1 MGKGLDSIAKTRRYL
16 RRNGLKRTVSAVME
30 RISAPKYEEF
40 DFSPLDEKEIKNIKD
55 YVFHNPVKIS
65 ILVPAYR
72 TNPAFFRELLDSV
85 VAQYYPYWE
94 LVIADASGNNDL
106 EAIVEEY
113 RAKLSEKSSIVY
125 LMLAKNQGIS
135 ENTNVA
141 LEAATGDYIGLL
153 DHDDVLTP
161 DALFFMAKA
170 IEKDS
175 PVLLYSDED
184 KTDAE
189 LKTFYEPNRKK
200 KLNLDLI
207 LTNNYICHFCVM
219 KAEVMKE
226 LKFRKEFDGAQ
237 DFDIILR
244 CIATLKEDT
253 EVIHIPRILYHWR
266 CHNES
271 TAVNTDSKQ
280 YAYENGRYAV
290 EDFMKQKG
298 WDVQVEHMAHL
309 GFYRTTYHPDIFS
322 NRPDV
327 GVVTG
332 PVYKGGKITGGAM
345 KRDGT
350 VMYKGLPK
358 GYSGY
363 MHRAALMQ
371 QVGAGD
377 VRNMKVRPELLNLW
391 DTCVVPKLKE
401 KNCDYAELSIAFCEQ
416 VRMLGYVV
424 VYDPEQKNDRN
435 LKER

>member
-16 RRNGLKRTVSAVME
+16 RRNGLKKTVSAVME

-40 DFSPLDEKEIKNIKD
+40 NFKPLTEEEIKMMQE
-55 YVFHNPVKIS
+55 YTFENPAKIS

-72 TNPAFFRELLDSV
+72 TNPTFFRELLDSV
-85 VAQYYPYWE
+85 VAQIYPYWE

-113 RAKLSEKSSIVY
+113 RPKLSKESSIVY
-125 LMLAKNQGIS
+125 LTLENNDGIS

-170 IEKDS
+170 IES
-175 PVLLYSDED
+175 EHPVLLYSDED

-189 LKTFYEPNRKK
+189 LRTFYEPNRKK

-219 KAEVMKE
+219 KAEVMKT

-237 DFDIILR
+237 DYDIILR
-244 CIATLKEDT
+244 CVAELKEDT
-253 EVIHIPRILYHWR
+253 EATHIPRILYHWR
-266 CHNES
+266 CHNAS

-290 EDFMKQKG
+290 EDFAKRKG
-298 WDVQVEHMAHL
+298 WNVTVEHMSHL
-309 GFYRTTYHPDIFS
+309 GFYRTAYEPDIFT
-322 NRPDV
+322 NRPEV
-327 GVVTG
+327 GIVAG
-332 PVYKGGKITGGAM
+332 PVYKNGKIASGAM

-377 VRNMKVRPELLNLW
+377 VRNMKVRSELQELW
-391 DTCVVPKLKE
+391 DKE
-401 KNCDYAELSIAFCEQ
+401 VATKIVEKHCDYTEVSVAFCEQ
-416 VRMLGYVV
+416 ARLRGYVV
-424 VYDPEQKNDRN
+424 VYDPEMV
-435 LKER
+435 

>member
-30 RISAPKYEEF
+30 RISAPKYE
-40 DFSPLDEKEIKNIKD
+40 DYQFSPLTEEEISNIKD
-55 YVFHNPVKIS
+55 YIFKNPVKIS

-72 TNPAFFRELLDSV
+72 TNPVFFRELLDSV
-85 VAQYYPYWE
+85 VAQVYPYWE

-106 EAIVEEY
+106 EAIVDEY
-113 RAKLSEKSSIVY
+113 REKLSKESDIVY
-125 LMLAKNQGIS
+125 LMLADNKGIS

-170 IEKDS
+170 IES
-175 PVLLYSDED
+175 SAPVLLYSDED
-184 KTDAE
+184 KTDTE
-189 LKTFYEPNRKK
+189 LKCFYDANRKR

-219 KAEVMKE
+219 KADVMKS

-244 CIATLKEDT
+244 CIAMLKEDT
-253 EVIHIPRILYHWR
+253 EAIHIPRILYHWR

-280 YAYENGRYAV
+280 YAYENGKYAV
-290 EDFMKQKG
+290 EDFMMKKG
-298 WDVQVEHMAHL
+298 WNARVEHMAHL
-309 GFYRTTYHPDIFS
+309 GFYRTIYEPDIFA
-322 NRPDV
+322 NRKDV
-327 GVVTG
+327 GIIAG
-332 PVYKGGKITGGAM
+332 PIYKGGKIAGGAM

-350 VMYKGLPK
+350 VMYKSLPK

-377 VRNMKVRPELLNLW
+377 VRNMRIRPELQELW
-391 DTCVVPKLKE
+391 DKEVAPKILDKY
-401 KNCDYAELSIAFCEQ
+401 CDYTQISVAFCEQ
-416 VRMLGYVV
+416 ARMRGYTV
-424 VYDPEQKNDRN
+424 VYDPQLDAKN
-435 LKER
+435 

>member
-1 MGKGLDSIAKTRRYL
+1 MGKGLDYIAKTRRYL

-30 RISAPKYEEF
+30 RISAPKMNELA
-40 DFSPLDEKEIKNIKD
+40 FSPLTEEEIKYIQD
-55 YVFHNPVKIS
+55 YQFKNPTKIS
-65 ILVPAYR
+65 ILVPTYQ
-72 TNPAFFRELLDSV
+72 TNPVFFRELLDSV
-85 VAQYYPYWE
+85 MEQYYPYWE

-113 RAKLSEKSSIVY
+113 RLKLSKESSIIY
-125 LMLAKNQGIS
+125 LLLADNKGIS

-161 DALFFMAKA
+161 DALFYVAKA
-170 IEKDS
+170 VEDTNPI
-175 PVLLYSDED
+175 LIYSDED

-189 LKTFYEPNRKK
+189 LKSFYEPHRKR

-219 KAEVMKE
+219 RADIMKN
-226 LKFRKEFDGAQ
+226 LKFRAQFDGAQ

-244 CIATLKEDT
+244 CISTLKDDT
-253 EVIHIPRILYHWR
+253 EAIHIPRILYHWR
-266 CHNES
+266 CHSQS

-290 EDFMKQKG
+290 EEFIERRG
-298 WDVQVEHMAHL
+298 WSGTVEHISHL
-309 GFYRTTYHPDIFS
+309 GFYRTIYKPDIFT
-322 NRPDV
+322 NRKEV
-327 GVVTG
+327 GVLAG
-332 PVYKGGKITGGAM
+332 PVYKGGKIISGAM

-358 GYSGY
+358 GFSGY

-377 VRNMKVRPELLNLW
+377 VRNMVVRPELKELW
-391 DTCVVPKLKE
+391 DKEVAPKLADKHCNYTE
-401 KNCDYAELSIAFCEQ
+401 ISVAFCEQ
-416 VRMLGYVV
+416 VRMLGYIV
-424 VYDPEQKNDRN
+424 VYDPE
-435 LKER
+435 LK

>member
-16 RRNGLKRTVSAVME
+16 RRNGLKKTVSAVME

-40 DFSPLDEKEIKNIKD
+40 QFVPLTEEEINNMKD
-55 YVFHNPVKIS
+55 YHFDNPVKIS

-72 TNPAFFRELLDSV
+72 TNPVFFRELLDSV
-85 VAQYYPYWE
+85 VGQVYPYWE

-113 RAKLSEKSSIVY
+113 RQKLSEESSIVY
-125 LMLAKNQGIS
+125 LTIADNKGIS

-161 DALFFMAKA
+161 DALFFMAKE
-170 IEKDS
+170 IEKS
-175 PVLLYSDED
+175 APILLYSDED
-184 KTDAE
+184 KTDTG
-189 LKTFYEPNRKK
+189 LKTFYDANRKK

-219 KAEVMKE
+219 KAEVMKK
-226 LKFRKEFDGAQ
+226 LKFRKKFDGAQ

-244 CIATLKEDT
+244 CIAELKEDT
-253 EVIHIPRILYHWR
+253 EAIHIPRILYHWR

-290 EDFMKQKG
+290 EDFIKGKG
-298 WDVQVEHMAHL
+298 WNAQVDHMTHL
-309 GFYRTTYHPDIFS
+309 GFYRTTYEPDIFS
-322 NRPDV
+322 NRKEV
-327 GVVTG
+327 GVVAG
-332 PVYKGGKITGGAM
+332 PVYQNGKIAGGAM

-377 VRNMKVRPELLNLW
+377 VRNMVIRPELQELW
-391 DTCVVPKLKE
+391 EKE
-401 KNCDYAELSIAFCEQ
+401 VAPRITEKHCDYIQVSVAFCEQ
-416 VRMLGYVV
+416 AKLRGYSV
-424 VYDPEQKNDRN
+424 VYDPE
-435 LKER
+435 LVI

>member
-40 DFSPLDEKEIKNIKD
+40 NFSPLTEEEIKVMQEF
-55 YVFHNPVKIS
+55 VFTNPAKIS

-72 TNPAFFRELLDSV
+72 TNPTFFRELLDSV
-85 VAQYYPYWE
+85 IAQVYPYWE

-113 RAKLSEKSSIVY
+113 REKLSKESSIVY
-125 LMLAKNQGIS
+125 LTLEDNNGIS

-161 DALFFMAKA
+161 DALFFMARE
-170 IEKDS
+170 IEKHA
-175 PVLLYSDED
+175 PILIYSDED

-189 LKTFYEPNRKK
+189 LKTFYEPHRKK

-219 KAEVMKE
+219 KADVMKV

-244 CIATLKEDT
+244 CIATLKDDT
-253 EVIHIPRILYHWR
+253 EAIHISRILYHWR

-290 EDFMKQKG
+290 EDFMKKKG
-298 WDVQVEHMAHL
+298 WDVQVEHMSHL
-309 GFYRTTYHPDIFS
+309 GFYRAKYEPDIFT
-322 NRPDV
+322 NRKDV
-327 GVVTG
+327 GILAG
-332 PVYKGGKITGGAM
+332 PVYRGGKIISGAM

-358 GYSGY
+358 GFSGY

-377 VRNMKVRPELLNLW
+377 VRNMQIRPELQDLW
-391 DTCVVPKLKE
+391 AKEVEPKLAE
-401 KNCDYAELSIAFCEQ
+401 KDCNYTEISISFCEQ
-416 VRMLGYVV
+416 ARMLGYRV
-424 VYDPEQKNDRN
+424 VYDPELRVNR
-435 LKER
+435 

>member
-30 RISAPKYEEF
+30 RISAPKYDEF
-40 DFSPLDEKEIKNIKD
+40 AYSPLSEEEIKTMQE
-55 YVFHNPVKIS
+55 YVFTNPAKIS

-72 TNPAFFRELLDSV
+72 TNPVFFRELLDSV
-85 VAQYYPYWE
+85 MMQYYPHWE

-113 RAKLSEKSSIVY
+113 RIKLSKESSIVY
-125 LMLAKNQGIS
+125 LTLAENKGIS

-161 DALFFMAKA
+161 DALFFVARE
-170 IEKDS
+170 IEKS
-175 PVLLYSDED
+175 APILLYSDED

-189 LKTFYEPNRKK
+189 MKTFYEPHRKK

-219 KAEVMKE
+219 KAEIMKE

-244 CIATLKEDT
+244 CIAGLEDDT
-253 EVIHIPRILYHWR
+253 EAIHIPRILYHWR

-290 EDFMKQKG
+290 EDFMKKKG
-298 WDVQVEHMAHL
+298 WNAQVEHMSHL
-309 GFYRTTYHPDIFS
+309 GFYRANYEPDIFE
-322 NRPDV
+322 NRKEV
-327 GVVTG
+327 GILAG
-332 PVYKGGKITGGAM
+332 PVYKGGKIISGAM

-358 GYSGY
+358 GFSGY

-377 VRNMKVRPELLNLW
+377 VRNMQIRPELQDLW
-391 DTCVVPKLKE
+391 AKEVEPKLAE
-401 KNCDYAELSIAFCEQ
+401 KHCDYVEISIAFCEQ
-416 VRMLGYVV
+416 ARMLGYIV
-424 VYDPEQKNDRN
+424 VYDPELQAGK
-435 LKER
+435 

>member
-16 RRNGLKRTVSAVME
+16 RRNGLKKTVSAVME

-40 DFSPLDEKEIKNIKD
+40 NFSPLTEEEIKVMQE
-55 YVFHNPVKIS
+55 YVFANPAKIS

-72 TNPAFFRELLDSV
+72 TNPTFFRELLDSV
-85 VAQYYPYWE
+85 VTQYYPYWE

-113 RAKLSEKSSIVY
+113 RSKLSKESCIVY
-125 LMLAKNQGIS
+125 LTLEENKGIS

-161 DALFFMAKA
+161 DALFFMARA
-170 IEKDS
+170 IEKS
-175 PVLLYSDED
+175 APILLYSDED
-184 KTDAE
+184 KTDAG
-189 LKTFYEPNRKK
+189 LQTFYEPHKKK

-219 KAEVMKE
+219 KAEVMKK
-226 LKFRKEFDGAQ
+226 LKFRPEFDGAQ

-244 CIATLKEDT
+244 CIAGLKNDT
-253 EVIHIPRILYHWR
+253 EAIHIPRILYHWR
-266 CHNES
+266 CHDES

-280 YAYENGRYAV
+280 YAYEGGRYAV
-290 EDFMKQKG
+290 EDFMRKKG
-298 WDVQVEHMAHL
+298 WNVQVEHMSHL
-309 GFYRTTYHPDIFS
+309 GFYRAVYEPDIFA
-322 NRPDV
+322 NRKDV
-327 GVVTG
+327 GILAG
-332 PVYKGGKITGGAM
+332 PVYKGGKLTGGAM

-358 GYSGY
+358 GFSGY
-363 MHRAALMQ
+363 MHRAVLMQ

-377 VRNMKVRPELLNLW
+377 VRNMQVRPELQELW
-391 DTCVVPKLKE
+391 DKEVALKLAE
-401 KNCDYAELSIAFCEQ
+401 KHCDYIEISVAFCEQ
-416 VRMLGYVV
+416 ARMLGYIV
-424 VYDPEQKNDRN
+424 VYDPELRADK
-435 LKER
+435 

>member
-16 RRNGLKRTVSAVME
+16 RRNGLKKTVSAVME

-40 DFSPLDEKEIKNIKD
+40 NFKPLTEEEIKMMQE
-55 YVFHNPVKIS
+55 YTFENPAKIS

-72 TNPAFFRELLDSV
+72 TNPTFFRELLDSV
-85 VAQYYPYWE
+85 VAQIYPYWE

-113 RAKLSEKSSIVY
+113 RPKLSKENSIVY
-125 LMLAKNQGIS
+125 LTLENNAGIS

-141 LEAATGDYIGLL
+141 LDAATGDYIGLL

-170 IEKDS
+170 IEKQH

-184 KTDAE
+184 KADAD
-189 LKTFYEPNRKK
+189 LKTFYEPHRKK

-219 KAEVMKE
+219 KADVMKR

-237 DFDIILR
+237 DYDIILR
-244 CIATLKEDT
+244 CVAEIKEDT
-253 EVIHIPRILYHWR
+253 EATHIPRILYHWR

-271 TAVNTDSKQ
+271 TAANTDSKQ

-290 EDFMKQKG
+290 EDFAKRKG
-298 WDVQVEHMAHL
+298 WNVSVEHMSHL
-309 GFYRTTYHPDIFS
+309 GFYRTAYEPDIFA
-322 NRPDV
+322 NRPEV
-327 GVVTG
+327 GIVAG
-332 PVYKGGKITGGAM
+332 PVYKGGKIVGGAM
-345 KRDGT
+345 KSDGT
-350 VMYKGLPK
+350 VIYKGLPK

-363 MHRAALMQ
+363 MHRAALQQ

-377 VRNMKVRPELLNLW
+377 VRNMMIRPELQQLW
-391 DTCVVPKLKE
+391 NEEVVSKIESKQ
-401 KNCDYAELSIAFCEQ
+401 CDYLQVSLAFCYRAKMQ
-416 VRMLGYVV
+416 GYTV
-424 VYDPEQKNDRN
+424 VYNPNFRV
-435 LKER
+435 

>member
-40 DFSPLDEKEIKNIKD
+40 NFTPLTEDEIRVMQE
-55 YVFHNPVKIS
+55 YEFANPAKIS

-72 TNPAFFRELLDSV
+72 TNPTFFRELLDSV
-85 VAQYYPYWE
+85 VAQIYPYWE

-113 RAKLSEKSSIVY
+113 RDKISKESSIVY
-125 LMLAKNQGIS
+125 LTLANNDGIS

-161 DALFFMAKA
+161 DALFFVARA
-170 IEKDS
+170 IERNN
-175 PVLLYSDED
+175 PVLIYSDED

-189 LKTFYEPNRKK
+189 LKTFYEPHRKK

-219 KAEVMKE
+219 KADMMKK
-226 LKFRKEFDGAQ
+226 LRFRKEFDGAQ

-244 CIATLKEDT
+244 CIAALKDDT
-253 EVIHIPRILYHWR
+253 EAIHIPRILYHWR

-271 TAVNTDSKQ
+271 TAANTDSKQ

-290 EDFMKQKG
+290 EDFMRKKG
-298 WDVQVEHMAHL
+298 WNVQVDHMPHL
-309 GFYRTTYHPDIFS
+309 GFYRTTYEPDIFS
-322 NRPDV
+322 NRQEV
-327 GVVTG
+327 GILAG
-332 PVYKGGKITGGAM
+332 PVYKSGKIAGGAM

-358 GYSGY
+358 GFSGY
-363 MHRAALMQ
+363 MHRACLMQ
-371 QVGAGD
+371 QVGVGD
-377 VRNMKVRPELLNLW
+377 VRNMQIRPELQELW
-391 DTCVVPKLKE
+391 DKEVAPKLLQ
-401 KNCDYAELSIAFCEQ
+401 KNCDYTEVSVAFCEQ
-416 VRMLGYVV
+416 AAMRGYIV
-424 VYDPEQKNDRN
+424 VYDPELRAK
-435 LKER
+435 KM

>member
-1 MGKGLDSIAKTRRYL
+1 MGKGLDSIAKTKRYL
-16 RRNGLKRTVSAVME
+16 RRNGLKKTVSAVME
-30 RISAPKYEEF
+30 RISAPQYEEF
-40 DFSPLDEKEIKNIKD
+40 NYNPLTEEEIKTIQD
-55 YVFHNPVKIS
+55 YQFVNPAKIS

-72 TNPAFFRELLDSV
+72 TNPVFFRELLDSV
-85 VAQYYPYWE
+85 VMQYYPYWE

-113 RAKLSEKSSIVY
+113 RPKLSEESSIVY
-125 LMLAKNQGIS
+125 LTLAQNNGIS

-161 DALFFMAKA
+161 DALFYVGRAV
-170 IEKDS
+170 ENRG
-175 PVLLYSDED
+175 PVLVYSDED
-184 KTDAE
+184 KTDSG
-189 LKTFYEPNRKK
+189 LTTFYEPNRKK

-219 KAEVMKE
+219 KADIMKK

-244 CIATLKEDT
+244 CIAELKDDT
-253 EVIHIPRILYHWR
+253 EAIHISRILYHWR

-280 YAYENGRYAV
+280 YAYENGRCAV
-290 EDFMKQKG
+290 EDFIKNRG
-298 WDVQVEHMAHL
+298 WNGTVEHMSHL
-309 GFYRTTYHPDIFS
+309 GFYRMTYEPDIFA
-322 NRPDV
+322 NRKDV
-327 GVVTG
+327 GILAG
-332 PVYKGGKITGGAM
+332 PVYKGGKIVGGAM

-350 VMYKGLPK
+350 IMYKGLPK
-358 GYSGY
+358 GFSGY

-377 VRNMKVRPELLNLW
+377 VRNMKICPELQELW
-391 DTCVVPKLKE
+391 DREVAPKIGDKS
-401 KNCDYAELSIAFCEQ
+401 CDYIGLSVSFCEQ
-416 VRMLGYVV
+416 ARMRGFVV
-424 VYDPEQKNDRN
+424 VYDPQYI
-435 LKER
+435 

>member
-16 RRNGLKRTVSAVME
+16 RRNGLKKTVSAIME

-40 DFSPLDEKEIKNIKD
+40 NFKPLSEEEIKMMQE
-55 YVFHNPVKIS
+55 YTFVNPVKIS

-72 TNPAFFRELLDSV
+72 TNPTFFRELLDSV
-85 VAQYYPYWE
+85 VAQYYSHWE

-106 EAIVEEY
+106 EVIVEEY
-113 RAKLSEKSSIVY
+113 KAKLSKDSSIVY
-125 LMLAKNQGIS
+125 LTLTENRGIS

-170 IEKDS
+170 IEKET
-175 PVLLYSDED
+175 PILLYSDED

-189 LKTFYEPNRKK
+189 LKRFYEPHRKK

-219 KAEVMKE
+219 KADVMKG
-226 LKFRKEFDGAQ
+226 LRFRKEFDGAQ

-244 CIATLKEDT
+244 CIAALKDDT
-253 EVIHIPRILYHWR
+253 EAIHVPRILYHWR
-266 CHNES
+266 CHDES

-280 YAYENGRYAV
+280 YAYENGKLAV

-298 WDVQVEHMAHL
+298 WNVTVEHMSHL
-309 GFYRTTYHPDIFS
+309 GFYRTNYEPDIFT
-322 NRPDV
+322 NRPEV
-327 GVVTG
+327 GIVAG
-332 PVYKGGKITGGAM
+332 PVYKAGKIAGGAM

-363 MHRAALMQ
+363 MHRAALKQ

-377 VRNMKVRPELLNLW
+377 VRNMKIRPELRELW
-391 DTCVVPKLKE
+391 DKEVVPKLTQKYCNYTE
-401 KNCDYAELSIAFCEQ
+401 VSVAFCEQ
-416 VRMLGYVV
+416 ARMAGYSVI
-424 VYDPEQKNDRN
+424 YDPEFDVRN
-435 LKER
+435 

>member
-1 MGKGLDSIAKTRRYL
+1 MGRKLDSIAKTRRYL

-40 DFSPLDEKEIKNIKD
+40 NFSPLTEEEIKNIKD
-55 YVFHNPVKIS
+55 YTFSNPVKIS

-72 TNPAFFRELLDSV
+72 TNPVFFRELLDSV
-85 VAQYYPYWE
+85 TGQYYPHWE

-106 EAIVEEY
+106 EVIVKEY
-113 RAKLSEKSSIVY
+113 KAKLSSESSIVY
-125 LMLAKNQGIS
+125 FMLADNKGIS
-135 ENTNVA
+135 ENTNAA

-153 DHDDVLTP
+153 DHDDVLAP

-170 IEKDS
+170 IEQEK

-189 LKTFYEPNRKK
+189 LKTFYEPHRKR

-207 LTNNYICHFCVM
+207 LTNNYICHFCIM
-219 KAEVMKE
+219 KAEVMKA
-226 LKFRKEFDGAQ
+226 LKFRPEFDGAQ
-237 DFDIILR
+237 DYDIILR
-244 CIATLKEDT
+244 CIAGLESDA
-253 EVIHIPRILYHWR
+253 EAIHIPRILYHWR

-290 EDFMKQKG
+290 EDYMRNKG
-298 WDVQVEHMAHL
+298 WNVKVEHMQHL
-309 GFYRTTYHPDIFS
+309 GFYRAQYEPDIFA
-322 NRPDV
+322 NRREV
-327 GVVTG
+327 GVLTG
-332 PVYKGGKITGGAM
+332 PVCRGGKIVGGAM

-350 VMYKGLPK
+350 VMYAGLPK
-358 GYSGY
+358 NFSGY

-377 VRNMKVRPELLNLW
+377 VRNMAIRPELQELW
-391 DTCVVPKLKE
+391 DKEVAPKLQDKH
-401 KNCDYAELSIAFCEQ
+401 CDYVQLSVAFCEQ
-416 VRMLGYVV
+416 VALKGYKI
-424 VYDPEQKNDRN
+424 VYDPQFKAQ
-435 LKER
+435 

>member
-16 RRNGLKRTVSAVME
+16 RRNGLNRTVSAVME

-40 DFSPLDEKEIKNIKD
+40 NYIPLTEEEIKTIQD
-55 YVFHNPVKIS
+55 YQFANPAKIS

-72 TNPAFFRELLDSV
+72 TNSTFFRELLDSV

-113 RAKLSEKSSIVY
+113 RDKLSQESSIVY
-125 LMLAKNQGIS
+125 LTLAENKGIS

-153 DHDDVLTP
+153 DHDDVLTQ
-161 DALFFMAKA
+161 DALFYVGRAV
-170 IEKDS
+170 ENRG
-175 PVLLYSDED
+175 PVLVYSDED
-184 KTDAE
+184 KTDSG
-189 LKTFYEPNRKK
+189 LTTFYEPNRKK

-219 KAEVMKE
+219 KADIMKK

-244 CIATLKEDT
+244 CMAELKDDT
-253 EVIHIPRILYHWR
+253 EAIHIPRILYHWR
-266 CHNES
+266 CHGES

-290 EDFMKQKG
+290 EDFIKNRG
-298 WDVQVEHMAHL
+298 WCGTVEHMSHL
-309 GFYRTTYHPDIFS
+309 GFYRITYEPDIFA
-322 NRPDV
+322 NRKEV
-327 GVVTG
+327 GILAG
-332 PVYKGGKITGGAM
+332 PVYKGGKIVGGAM

-350 VMYKGLPK
+350 IMYKGLPK
-358 GYSGY
+358 GFSGY

-377 VRNMKVRPELLNLW
+377 VRNMMICPELQELW
-391 DTCVVPKLKE
+391 DREVAPKIGDKF
-401 KNCDYAELSIAFCEQ
+401 CDYIGLSVAFCEQ
-416 VRMLGYVV
+416 ARMRGFVV
-424 VYDPEQKNDRN
+424 VYDPQYI
-435 LKER
+435 

>member
-1 MGKGLDSIAKTRRYL
+1 MGRGLDSIAKTRRYL

-40 DFSPLDEKEIKNIKD
+40 NYTPLTEAEIKIMQE
-55 YVFHNPVKIS
+55 YEFVNPAKIS

-72 TNPAFFRELLDSV
+72 TNPTFFRELLDSV
-85 VAQYYPYWE
+85 VAQIYPYWE

-106 EAIVEEY
+106 EAIVDEY
-113 RAKLSEKSSIVY
+113 RNKLSQESSIVY
-125 LMLAKNQGIS
+125 LTLANNDGIS
-135 ENTNVA
+135 ENTNMA

-161 DALFFMAKA
+161 DALFYVGRA
-170 IEKDS
+170 IEKS
-175 PVLLYSDED
+175 APVLIYSDED

-189 LKTFYEPNRKK
+189 LKTFYEANRKK
-200 KLNLDLI
+200 KLNIDLI

-219 KAEVMKE
+219 KADVMKG

-244 CIATLKEDT
+244 CIAGLKDDT
-253 EVIHIPRILYHWR
+253 EAIHISRILYHWR
-266 CHNES
+266 CHGES

-280 YAYENGRYAV
+280 YAYENGKLAV
-290 EDFMKQKG
+290 EDYIKNRG
-298 WDVQVEHMAHL
+298 WNAKVEHMSHL
-309 GFYRTTYHPDIFS
+309 GFYRTTYEPDIFS
-322 NRPDV
+322 NRPEV
-327 GVVTG
+327 GIVAG
-332 PVYKGGKITGGAM
+332 PVYKGGKIISGAM

-358 GYSGY
+358 GFSGY

-377 VRNMKVRPELLNLW
+377 VRNMEICPELQELW
-391 DTCVVPKLKE
+391 DKEVVPKMQE
-401 KNCDYAELSIAFCEQ
+401 KGCDYTELSVAFCEQ
-416 VRMLGYVV
+416 ARLRGYTV
-424 VYDPEQKNDRN
+424 VYDPQFG
-435 LKER
+435 LKKMQ

>member
-1 MGKGLDSIAKTRRYL
+1 MGRGLDSIAKTRRYL
-16 RRNGLKRTVSAVME
+16 RRNGLKKTVSAVME

-40 DFSPLDEKEIKNIKD
+40 NFAPLTEEEIKIMQE
-55 YVFHNPVKIS
+55 YEFVNPAKIS

-72 TNPAFFRELLDSV
+72 TNPIFFRELLDSV
-85 VAQYYPYWE
+85 IAQIYPYWE

-106 EAIVEEY
+106 EAIVDEY
-113 RAKLSEKSSIVY
+113 RDKLSQESSIVY
-125 LMLAKNQGIS
+125 LTLANNDGIS

-170 IEKDS
+170 IEKEA

-189 LKTFYEPNRKK
+189 LKTFYEPHRKK

-219 KAEVMKE
+219 RADVMKR

-244 CIATLKEDT
+244 CIAELKDDT
-253 EVIHIPRILYHWR
+253 ETIHIPRILYHWR
-266 CHNES
+266 CHDES

-290 EDFMKQKG
+290 EAFMMKKG
-298 WDVQVEHMAHL
+298 WNVQVEHMAHL
-309 GFYRTTYHPDIFS
+309 GFYRTLYEPDIFA
-322 NRPDV
+322 NRPEIGIV
-327 GVVTG
+327 AG
-332 PVYKGGKITGGAM
+332 PVYKGGKIIGGAM

-363 MHRAALMQ
+363 MHRAALQ
-371 QVGAGD
+371 QQIGAGD
-377 VRNMKVRPELLNLW
+377 VRNMVIRPELQGLW
-391 DTCVVPKLKE
+391 DKEVVPKIAE
-401 KNCDYAELSIAFCEQ
+401 KHCDYIQISVAFCEQ
-416 VRMLGYVV
+416 AKLRGYTV
-424 VYDPEQKNDRN
+424 VYDPE
-435 LKER
+435 LVM

>member
-1 MGKGLDSIAKTRRYL
+1 MGKRLDSIAKTRRYL
-16 RRNGLKRTVSAVME
+16 RRNGLKKTVSAVME
-30 RISAPKYEEF
+30 RISAPKYE
-40 DFSPLDEKEIKNIKD
+40 DFNFTPLSEEEIKMMQE
-55 YVFHNPVKIS
+55 YTFVNPAKIS

-72 TNPAFFRELLDSV
+72 TNPTFFRELLDSV
-85 VAQYYPYWE
+85 VTQYYPYWE

-113 RAKLSEKSSIVY
+113 KAKLSKESSIVY
-125 LMLAKNQGIS
+125 LTIAENKGIS

-170 IEKDS
+170 IEKEK
-175 PVLLYSDED
+175 PILLYSDED
-184 KTDAE
+184 KTDAT
-189 LKTFYEPNRKK
+189 LQAFYEPHRKK

-219 KAEVMKE
+219 KADVMKH

-244 CIATLKEDT
+244 CIAELKDDAEA
-253 EVIHIPRILYHWR
+253 IHIPRILYHWR

-290 EDFMKQKG
+290 EAFMTKRG
-298 WDVQVEHMAHL
+298 WNVQVEHMAHL
-309 GFYRTTYHPDIFS
+309 GFYRTVYEPDIFA
-322 NRPDV
+322 NRQDV
-327 GVVTG
+327 GIVAG
-332 PVYKGGKITGGAM
+332 PVYKGGKIVGGAM

-363 MHRAALMQ
+363 MHRASLQ
-371 QVGAGD
+371 QKIGAGD
-377 VRNMKVRPELLNLW
+377 VRNMKIRDELQELW
-391 DTCVVPKLKE
+391 DKEVAPKLAE
-401 KNCDYAELSIAFCEQ
+401 KHCDYIEVSVAFCEQ
-416 VRMLGYVV
+416 ARMRGYSVI
-424 VYDPEQKNDRN
+424 YDPE
-435 LKER
+435 LSV

>member
-1 MGKGLDSIAKTRRYL
+1 MGKKLDSIAKTRRYL
-16 RRNGLKRTVSAVME
+16 RRNGLKKTVSAVME

-40 DFSPLDEKEIKNIKD
+40 NFVPLTEEEINIMQE
-55 YVFHNPVKIS
+55 YEFVNPAKIS

-72 TNPAFFRELLDSV
+72 TNPIFFRELLDSV
-85 VAQYYPYWE
+85 VAQIYPYWE

-106 EAIVEEY
+106 EAIVDEY
-113 RAKLSEKSSIVY
+113 REKLSKESSIVY
-125 LMLAKNQGIS
+125 LALENNNGIS

-141 LEAATGDYIGLL
+141 LETATGDYIGLL

-170 IEKDS
+170 IEKEA

-184 KTDAE
+184 KTDAT
-189 LKTFYEPNRKK
+189 LQTFYESHRKK

-219 KAEVMKE
+219 RADVMKR

-244 CIATLKEDT
+244 CIAELKDDAEA
-253 EVIHIPRILYHWR
+253 IHIPRILYHWR
-266 CHNES
+266 CHDES

-290 EDFMKQKG
+290 EAFMTKKG
-298 WDVQVEHMAHL
+298 WNVQVEHMAHL
-309 GFYRTTYHPDIFS
+309 GFYRTVYEPDIFA
-322 NRPDV
+322 NRPEV
-327 GVVTG
+327 GIVAG
-332 PVYKGGKITGGAM
+332 PVYKGGKIVGGAM

-363 MHRAALMQ
+363 MHRAALQ
-371 QVGAGD
+371 QQIGAGD
-377 VRNMKVRPELLNLW
+377 VRNMMIRPELQELW
-391 DTCVVPKLKE
+391 DKEVAPKLAE
-401 KNCDYAELSIAFCEQ
+401 KHCDYIEVSVAFCEQ
-416 VRMLGYVV
+416 ARMRGYLV
-424 VYDPEQKNDRN
+424 VYDPE
-435 LKER
+435 LSV

>member
-40 DFSPLDEKEIKNIKD
+40 KFTPLTEAEFKIMQE
-55 YVFHNPVKIS
+55 YEFVNPAKIS

-72 TNPAFFRELLDSV
+72 TNPIFFRELLDSV
-85 VAQYYPYWE
+85 IAQVYPYWE

-106 EAIVEEY
+106 EVIVDEY
-113 RAKLSEKSSIVY
+113 RGKLSQESSIVY
-125 LMLAKNQGIS
+125 LTLENNDGIS

-161 DALFFMAKA
+161 DALFYVGRA
-170 IEKDS
+170 IEKS
-175 PVLLYSDED
+175 APVLIYSDED
-184 KTDAE
+184 KTDAG

-219 KAEVMKE
+219 KADVMKN

-244 CIATLKEDT
+244 CIAGLNDDT
-253 EVIHIPRILYHWR
+253 EAIHISRILYHWR

-280 YAYENGRYAV
+280 YAYENGKLAV
-290 EDFMKQKG
+290 EDFIRNRG
-298 WDVQVEHMAHL
+298 WKTKVEHMSHL
-309 GFYRTTYHPDIFS
+309 GFYRATYEPDLFS
-322 NRPDV
+322 NRPEV
-327 GVVTG
+327 GIVAG
-332 PVYKGGKITGGAM
+332 PVYKGGKIISGAM

-350 VMYKGLPK
+350 VMYKGLPR
-358 GYSGY
+358 GFSGY

-377 VRNMKVRPELLNLW
+377 VRNMVIRPELQELW
-391 DTCVVPKLKE
+391 DKEVAPKMHE
-401 KNCDYAELSIAFCEQ
+401 KGCDYAELSVAFCEQ
-416 VRMLGYVV
+416 ARLKGYVV
-424 VYDPEQKNDRN
+424 VYDPQLEAKH
-435 LKER
+435 